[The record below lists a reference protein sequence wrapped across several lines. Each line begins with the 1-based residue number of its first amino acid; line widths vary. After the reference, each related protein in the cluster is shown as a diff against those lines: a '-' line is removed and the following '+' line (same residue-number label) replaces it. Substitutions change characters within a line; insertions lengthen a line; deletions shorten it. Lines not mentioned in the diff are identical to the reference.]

1 MLEVERH
8 AGQLRQVSVGGSGP
22 EQGGTWTQG
31 FVAHVK
37 VLLFSLRET
46 GRSQQG
52 SEPSEKKRLER
63 AGEESGRRT
72 QVRFLE
78 CLSQDAIG
86 SDGEK

>member
-37 VLLFSLRET
+37 GFAL
-46 GRSQQG
+46 
-52 SEPSEKKRLER
+52 
-63 AGEESGRRT
+63 
-72 QVRFLE
+72 
-78 CLSQDAIG
+78 
-86 SDGEK
+86 

>member
-1 MLEVERH
+1 MWEG
-8 AGQLRQVSVGGSGP
+8 AGQSRAERGRKVSSH
-22 EQGGTWTQG
+22 TSR
-31 FVAHVK
+31 

-52 SEPSEKKRLER
+52 SEPSEQKRLER

-72 QVRFLE
+72 QVRFLG
-78 CLSQDAIG
+78 CLRQDAIG